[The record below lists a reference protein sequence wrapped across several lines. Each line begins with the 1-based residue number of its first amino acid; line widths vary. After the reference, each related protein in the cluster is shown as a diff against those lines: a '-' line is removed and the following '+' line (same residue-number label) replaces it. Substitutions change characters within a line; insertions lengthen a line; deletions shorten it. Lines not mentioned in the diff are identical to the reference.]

1 MACIY
6 LNRGH
11 QEVAGSRGSWIQC
24 QSTPKNILRTLQ
36 ALGSKYFIYIYF
48 FNQRSFGRM
57 VGRTLGMFKRPQKR
71 APKRIMSCML
81 KILILIGE
89 NKYHILELMEVEMIS

>member
-1 MACIY
+1 M
-6 LNRGH
+6 
-11 QEVAGSRGSWIQC
+11 
-24 QSTPKNILRTLQ
+24 
-36 ALGSKYFIYIYF
+36 SKYTKKYIKDIASTRVKILYIYIY

-89 NKYHILELMEVEMIS
+89 N